1 MSVSLVVLRQI
12 AVMALLI
19 AAGWLLARVGV
30 ITAAGNAQLSTLLTG
45 CVIPVVIFSAFLSLP
60 ADAGGLRLLGQTA
73 ALCAASYAFSLL
85 VAVLLYR
92 RPGAGTAVD
101 RACAVFTNN
110 GFFGLPLLQ
119 ALFGQQ
125 GVFYASISVLCNNL
139 AMWTWGALQFTTR
152 CAPAQQAAPA
162 KGADAAPQKLT
173 APAPGMDAT
182 TRPAPAPQALAA
194 KALTAP
200 AQRGDAAPQKL
211 AAPAK
216 GAAGAGAAPQG
227 AALSRQHAPQKGLW
241 ALLVRQ
247 PAALAAALGLAA
259 YLLRLALSALGASG
273 AAAGDGANAATI
285 LGPLLSALEA
295 VKAMNTP
302 LAMLVLGANLYATG
316 WRWDVGLLRALRPA
330 ALRQLLLPLA
340 FLLLTCRLP
349 LPADLIF
356 AVYVEAACPIAM
368 LVSVLAM
375 RYGAPPDQQRR
386 ATVTVIVSSLTAL
399 GTVPLMVALGSLLLP
414 V

>member
-19 AAGWLLARVGV
+19 AAGWLLARAGV

-45 CVIPVVIFSAFLSLP
+45 CVIPVVIFSAFLGLP

-152 CAPAQQAAPA
+152 CAPAPETAKGVDAAPQRPAAPA
-162 KGADAAPQKLT
+162 PGADAAP
-173 APAPGMDAT
+173 
-182 TRPAPAPQALAA
+182 RPAPAPQALAA
-194 KALTAP
+194 KGLT
-200 AQRGDAAPQKL
+200 
-211 AAPAK
+211 APAK
-216 GAAGAGAAPQG
+216 GAAGEGAAPPG

-247 PAALAAALGLAA
+247 PAALAAVLGLAA
-259 YLLRLALSALGASG
+259 YLLRLALAALGAPG
-273 AAAGDGANAATI
+273 AAAGDGAVTTAL

-316 WRWDVGLLRALRPA
+316 WRWDAGLLRALRPA

-386 ATVTVIVSSLTAL
+386 ATVTVIVSTLTAL
-399 GTVPLMVALGSLLLP
+399 ATVPLMVALGSLLLP